1 MFFWWAAALEGR
13 LLDFDDKVRTQA
25 VSVVCDL
32 AKSNI
37 RPVPPEMLAQAAK
50 RLRDKKVLVSHKSLK
65 ITDQAIWQLSVFSSL
80 WRYLLER
87 KHCKCY

>member
-1 MFFWWAAALEGR
+1 M
-13 LLDFDDKVRTQA
+13 
-25 VSVVCDL
+25 SVVCDL

-65 ITDQAIWQLSVFSSL
+65 ITDQAI
-80 WRYLLER
+80 
-87 KHCKCY
+87 